1 MGNKSADGKRGFWR
15 SALRYLPLVLFLLVV
30 AVVFGISTFHQVK
43 LVDFGDHLDW
53 TKKMAEQGYV
63 YNLPH
68 TLFAKSVIILRALIP
83 YNLIA
88 HVSNHLMSVV
98 NFKSYD
104 IAAILLITTAYIL
117 TAWLLWRKAFKVFEE
132 KGIRQANLLAILTAG
147 VLLLVGPVFLFTYPR
162 QLYIGYFSPNPLQ
175 SPTYLLLRPLGLLW
189 FWLTCEHFFGKTG
202 WKTALYAAVLILL
215 ATSSL
220 PLFSMTFGPAIAL
233 VFLVFYSKRCKE
245 FNWSLALSMAAV
257 VVLVLAVQFWIS
269 YTSPGSDR
277 VLIAPFK
284 SMLHWTKNVGWVFLK
299 LLMSI
304 LFPLY
309 VTLYYW
315 KENKHNLAYRLGWM
329 NFGVALVLAILLA
342 EQQKYTHGNFFWG
355 VMIATFILFVLAA
368 IQYISDLA
376 GKLQGKAALWMD
388 YIPALLLALHLVCG
402 VIYFIQSL
410 SANALV
416 L

>member
-1 MGNKSADGKRGFWR
+1 MSTEPEKRTR
-15 SALRYLPLVLFLLVV
+15 KLLRWLPLAAFLLIV
-30 AVVFGISTFHQVK
+30 AIIFGASTYHQVK

-63 YNLPH
+63 FNLPH
-68 TLFAKSVIILRALIP
+68 TLFAKAVIILRALIP

-88 HVSNHLMSVV
+88 HLSNHLMSVV

-104 IAAILLITTAYIL
+104 IAAILLITAAYVL
-117 TAWLLWRKAFKVFEE
+117 TAWLLWRKAFKEFQE
-132 KGIRQANLLAILTAG
+132 KGLRHANLLAMLTAG
-147 VLLLVGPVFLFTYPR
+147 VLLLVGPVFIFTFPR
-162 QLYIGYFSPNPLQ
+162 QLYIGYYSPNPLQ
-175 SPTYLLLRPLGLLW
+175 SPTYLLLRPLALLW
-189 FWLTCEHFFGKTG
+189 FWLTCEHFFGRTG
-202 WKTALYAAVLILL
+202 WKTALYAGLLILL

-233 VFLVFYSKRCKE
+233 VFLIFYAKRWKE
-245 FNWSLALSMAAV
+245 FNWGLALSMAAV
-257 VVLVLAVQFWIS
+257 VIVVLAVQFWIS

-315 KENKHNLAYRLGWM
+315 KENKHSLAYRLGWM

-376 GKLQGKAALWMD
+376 GKLQRKAATWKD
-388 YIPALLLALHLVCG
+388 YIPALLLAAHLVCG

-410 SANALV
+410 TANALV